1 MPSLIKA
8 QGVCGHTCIA
18 IWWPSGEFTA
28 LYFLINFSQSVSQSV
43 NPDFSQS
50 VSQSVLISVS
60 QSVSTTPATLF
71 IAQLVKYIIVSN
83 MEVKNFP
90 DPLRLSL
97 HM

>member
-1 MPSLIKA
+1 MSLYHHYSQVVLVNI
-8 QGVCGHTCIA
+8 CIHDTESKRPA
-18 IWWPSGEFTA
+18 IT
-28 LYFLINFSQSVSQSV
+28 
-43 NPDFSQS
+43 DHCKC
-50 VSQSVLISVS
+50 
-60 QSVSTTPATLF
+60 TTPATLF